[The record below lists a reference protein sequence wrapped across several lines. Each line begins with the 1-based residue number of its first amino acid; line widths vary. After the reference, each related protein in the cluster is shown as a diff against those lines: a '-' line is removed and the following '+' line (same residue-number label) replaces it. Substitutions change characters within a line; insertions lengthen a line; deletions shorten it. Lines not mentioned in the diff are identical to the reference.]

1 MQKTKKPRH
10 SPGKSNRVRRGK
22 AKSLS
27 AQQTIPYL
35 VMHPDG
41 VCQLPGG
48 IYTKTVEYGRL
59 IFRGCHGIVD
69 VLIFHRLCVGAAGEL
84 AHAVRVHYK
93 IRNSLLGR

>member
-48 IYTKTVEYGRL
+48 IYEGTEK
-59 IFRGCHGIVD
+59 VD
-69 VLIFHRLCVGAAGEL
+69 STAYV
-84 AHAVRVHYK
+84 
-93 IRNSLLGR
+93 

>member
-1 MQKTKKPRH
+1 MQKTKKSRH

-41 VCQLPGG
+41 VFLIVTNLHILVSDVVFKKNIGG
-48 IYTKTVEYGRL
+48 LL
-59 IFRGCHGIVD
+59 I
-69 VLIFHRLCVGAAGEL
+69 
-84 AHAVRVHYK
+84 
-93 IRNSLLGR
+93 

>member
-48 IYTKTVEYGRL
+48 IYTKTVEYSR
-59 IFRGCHGIVD
+59 ISEYIQKRSSARVAVFKCHRIVR
-69 VLIFHRLCVGAAGEL
+69 IEL
-84 AHAVRVHYK
+84 VILSKNRIVVRF
-93 IRNSLLGR
+93 L